1 MIEGAFTYPT
11 DRDDWIKNLLIGGVL
26 TFLGFL
32 LIPLFVVYGYMV
44 RSIRDSIEGEPEPP
58 AFDDWGTLL
67 VEGLQAWL
75 IGLVYMLVPLIV
87 AMVTVGGSI
96 AAMATGSRAGTGV
109 GMAGLF
115 GGLALSAVLALVF
128 GYVAVAAIVN
138 FAHEGRFGAGFDVGR
153 LREIALDADYA
164 IAWVVSIV
172 GFIVAG
178 VVGSIPVIGFVLG
191 PFVAFYAAVVAARL
205 WAGGYVDALGTSDV
219 PPSAEG
225 GQPAD

>member
-11 DRDDWIKNLLIGGVL
+11 DRDDWIKTLLIGGVL

-32 LIPLFVVYGYMV
+32 LIPLFVVYGYLV
-44 RSIRDSIEGEPEPP
+44 RSIRDSVEGESEPP

-75 IGLVYMLVPLIV
+75 IGLVYMLIPLVV
-87 AMVTVGGSI
+87 AAVTVGASI
-96 AAMATGSRAGTGV
+96 VALATGGRVGTGV
-109 GMAGLF
+109 GLAGLF

-128 GYVAVAAIVN
+128 GYVAVAAVVN
-138 FAHEGRFGAGFDVGR
+138 FAHEGRFGAGFDLGR
-153 LREIALDADYA
+153 LRAVALDVDYA

-172 GFIVAG
+172 GFVVAG
-178 VVGSIPVIGFVLG
+178 VVAGIPVIGFVLG

-205 WAGGYVDALGTSDV
+205 WAGGYVDALETADV

-225 GQPAD
+225 RQPAD